1 MYFRDISLV
10 SLSLPNG
17 SSFNIELI
25 DETITA
31 TELSNIAI
39 LAGISHSD
47 KTTLQQSISKI
58 IIYYTC
64 TCTCIHVHTCT
75 CTVVPVLINGYLC

>member
-47 KTTLQQSISKI
+47 KTTLQQSISKTI
-58 IIYYTC
+58 NY
-64 TCTCIHVHTCT
+64 TCTCIHVHAHTCT
-75 CTVVPVLINGYLC
+75 CTVVPDYLC